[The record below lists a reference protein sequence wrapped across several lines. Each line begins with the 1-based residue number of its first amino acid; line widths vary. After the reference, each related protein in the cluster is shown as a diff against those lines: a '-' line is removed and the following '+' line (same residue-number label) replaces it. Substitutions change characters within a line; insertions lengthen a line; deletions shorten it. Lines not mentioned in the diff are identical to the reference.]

1 MRPTS
6 EELETESG
14 GDASP
19 LMMLILQ
26 IATAYM
32 YREEEERDPNELHE
46 LAWQLVNE
54 TRPKDG
60 G

>member
-1 MRPTS
+1 MKPTL

-19 LMMLILQ
+19 LMVLILQ
-26 IATAYM
+26 IVTAYM
-32 YREEEERDPNELHE
+32 HRAEEESDPNELHE

-60 G
+60 E

>member
-1 MRPTS
+1 MRPTL

-19 LMMLILQ
+19 LMVLILQ
-26 IATAYM
+26 IVTAYM
-32 YREEEERDPNELHE
+32 YREEEESDPNELHE